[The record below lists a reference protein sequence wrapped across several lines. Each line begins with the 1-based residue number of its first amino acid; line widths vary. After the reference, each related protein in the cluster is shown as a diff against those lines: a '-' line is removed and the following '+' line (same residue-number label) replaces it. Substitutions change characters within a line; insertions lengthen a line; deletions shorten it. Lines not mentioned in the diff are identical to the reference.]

1 MPVSFSINSKL
12 GVILLHARGVL
23 RDEDLIGALRDLNAE
38 PRFCQQL
45 RLLGDFSGITENH
58 LTSQGISR
66 CAQLNPFREGARQAV
81 VVRGAAEFGM
91 FRMYEAY
98 CSLNQK
104 AAPHIFK
111 LREEA
116 IDYLN
121 KGMSPSLHLIEDAPA
136 AGQECGAVELSSS
149 TGPALRHAGL
159 QG

>member
-1 MPVSFSINSKL
+1 MPVSFSIDSKL

-23 RDEDLIGALRDLNAE
+23 RDEDLIGAFRGLNSD
-38 PRFCQQL
+38 PCFGQDL

-98 CSLNQK
+98 CSINQK
-104 AAPHIFK
+104 AAPQIFK
-111 LREEA
+111 QCAEA
-116 IDYLN
+116 VDYLN
-121 KGMSPSLHLIEDAPA
+121 KGVSPSFHLSLETPAPK
-136 AGQECGAVELSSS
+136 QDCSFVELHGSN
-149 TGPALRHAGL
+149 TTMLRHAEL